1 MQANSLQSVIDWLTG
16 GARSASRV
24 DEFVT
29 QTCERLVGCGL
40 PLSRVGVFVRT
51 LHPNMLGR
59 HFVWRGD
66 GSVTMGA
73 MPHGDQ
79 DEDYF
84 LSSPLAVVFEQGQEV
99 RNRLLDAPAG
109 NVPFFAEMRE
119 EGATDYIALPLS
131 MSDGTIHAMSCIT
144 RHPEGFTETQLADL
158 RLLMPALTRMIEV
171 WLLRRTAAGLLD
183 NYVGARAGARI
194 LAGQI
199 RRGHTESMHAAIWLS
214 DLRGFTPL
222 SDRLSPE
229 AVVDVLNTY
238 FDCQVP
244 AILNHGGEVLKF
256 MGDGLLAVFP
266 ISDREGD
273 TETVC
278 RRVLEAAR
286 ECRASVGA
294 MTYAYGSETL
304 QDFRFGLALHIG
316 KVLYGNI
323 GGGDRLDFTCIGPA
337 VNLAARIEKIAGRLN
352 RTVLASTAFAGHVD
366 AGWTD
371 LGLFSV
377 AGFAAAERVYG
388 LADETAA
395 VPA

>member
-1 MQANSLQSVIDWLTG
+1 MFSHIMVGSNDLDRSKKFYDATFAAFG
-16 GARSASRV
+16 GPEGKV
-24 DEFVT
+24 DPKG
-29 QTCERLVGCGL
+29 RLVYAHNGAVFLVTKPIDGEAAGCGNGMTIGFGMT
-40 PLSRVGVFVRT
+40 PE
-51 LHPNMLGR
+51 HP
-59 HFVWRGD
+59 H
-66 GSVTMGA
+66 
-73 MPHGDQ
+73 
-79 DEDYF
+79 
-84 LSSPLAVVFEQGQEV
+84 
-99 RNRLLDAPAG
+99 
-109 NVPFFAEMRE
+109 FAEMRE

-337 VNLAARIEKIAGRLN
+337 VNLAVRIES
-352 RTVLASTAFAGHVD
+352 LAAKLAAPVAMSKAFADVIRESRKV
-366 AGWTD
+366 AS
-371 LGLFSV
+371 LGRHPVKGLMV
-377 AGFAAAERVYG
+377 PPEVFALAPALEAPAA
-388 LADETAA
+388 TAA
-395 VPA
+395 